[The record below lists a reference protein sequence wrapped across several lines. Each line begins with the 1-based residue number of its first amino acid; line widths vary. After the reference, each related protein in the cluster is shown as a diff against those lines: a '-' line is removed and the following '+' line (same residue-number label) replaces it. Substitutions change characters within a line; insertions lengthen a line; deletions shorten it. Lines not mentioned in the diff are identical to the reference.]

1 MSEEKPQIL
10 SDIVNDSNL
19 VKKLDVSMSELYFQ
33 KYLDV
38 NKDYY
43 FIVEAKQ
50 RTNSLPSKINYP
62 VTD

>member
-1 MSEEKPQIL
+1 MSEDKPQIL

-19 VKKLDVSMSELYFQ
+19 IKKLDVSKAQLYFQ

-50 RTNSLPSKINYP
+50 ETKISKSI
-62 VTD
+62 TI